1 MNKVY
6 LSGKF
11 DKKTAP
17 DTGLAQQLCN
27 DWRAILLGNA
37 NKLVNSATNVKIND
51 KYTYS
56 GPFYCEQASNG
67 EFTSTDCTVVV
78 STEKSAVTN
87 CDIFVAVFDE
97 NYSPGT
103 VVELGWALN
112 AGKHIYI
119 LYKNQDSKYS
129 IKSEHWFA
137 ITDAQMRAKN
147 IHVFSYNDK
156 LEMLD
161 TIKNKILI

>member
-1 MNKVY
+1 MKKVY

-17 DTGLAQQLCN
+17 DTGLAQQLQN

-37 NKLVNSATNVKIND
+37 NRLVNSAND
-51 KYTYS
+51 VMLNNKYIYC

-78 STEKSAVTN
+78 STEKAAVDN

-112 AGKHIYI
+112 AEKQIYI
-119 LYKNQDSKYS
+119 LYKNQDSKYV

-137 ITDAQMRAKN
+137 ITDAQIRTKN

-156 LEMLD
+156 SEMLNK
-161 TIKNKILI
+161 IKNKILI